1 MSDTLAHEARLKRA
15 TKWIN
20 DLWEA
25 GETAMM
31 ELDTE
36 YLLPVLVQYEEFLMT
51 GEATRMTE

>member
-36 YLLPVLVQYEEFLMT
+36 YLLPVLVQYEEFLMAV
-51 GEATRMTE
+51 EAKRMTE